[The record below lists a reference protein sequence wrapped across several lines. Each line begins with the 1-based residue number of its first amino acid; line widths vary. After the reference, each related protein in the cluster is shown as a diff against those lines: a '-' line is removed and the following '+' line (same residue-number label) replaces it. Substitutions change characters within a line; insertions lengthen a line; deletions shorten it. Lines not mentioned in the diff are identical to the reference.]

1 MRREVKRVFFITL
14 LVLSSGP
21 TYADWAAIGDNVDLD
36 TIYVD
41 IETIRLKGELAEVW
55 VLTDSKL
62 AKRFLGTNSF
72 YLSVRQLQQFNCGE
86 ERSRI
91 LNATWF
97 SSNMGKGAVI
107 DTLTK
112 EGQWNPLPPG
122 SVGRRLMEVICK
134 K

>member
-1 MRREVKRVFFITL
+1 MIRVFFITFL
-14 LVLSSGP
+14 MLSSEP
-21 TYADWAAIGDNVDLD
+21 TYAQWAAVGENVDLD

-41 IETIRLKGELAEVW
+41 IETIRRRGELAEVW
-55 VLTDSKL
+55 VMTDSKL
-62 AKRFLGTNSF
+62 AKRFLDTNTF
-72 YLSVRQLQQFNCGE
+72 YLSVRQLQQFNCDE

-97 SSNMGKGAVI
+97 SSNMGKGTMI

>member
-1 MRREVKRVFFITL
+1 MKQVIFIIL
-14 LVLSSGP
+14 LILSSGP
-21 TYADWAAIGDNVDLD
+21 KYAEWAAVVENVDLD

-41 IETIRLKGELAEVW
+41 IETIRRKGELAEVW
-55 VLTDSKL
+55 VMTDSKL

-72 YLSVRQLQQFNCGE
+72 YVSVRQLQQFNGGE

-97 SSNMGKGAVI
+97 SSNMGKGTVI

>member
-1 MRREVKRVFFITL
+1 MKQVIFIIL
-14 LVLSSGP
+14 LILSSGP
-21 TYADWAAIGDNVDLD
+21 TYAEWVAVGENVELD

-41 IETIRLKGELAEVW
+41 IETIRRNGELAEVW
-55 VLTDSKL
+55 VMTDSKL
-62 AKRFLGTNSF
+62 AKRFLETNSF

-86 ERSRI
+86 ERTRI

-97 SSNMGKGAVI
+97 SSNMGKGTVI

>member
-1 MRREVKRVFFITL
+1 MKRVFFITL

-72 YLSVRQLQQFNCGE
+72 YLSVRQLQQFNCDE

>member
-1 MRREVKRVFFITL
+1 M
-14 LVLSSGP
+14 LSSGP
-21 TYADWAAIGDNVDLD
+21 TYAEWAAVGDNVDLD
-36 TIYVD
+36 TIYVE
-41 IETIRLKGELAEVW
+41 IETIRRKGELAEVW
-55 VLTDSKL
+55 VMTDAKL

-91 LNATWF
+91 LDATWF
-97 SSNMGKGAVI
+97 STNMGKGTVI

-112 EGQWNPLPPG
+112 EGDWKPLPPG

>member
-1 MRREVKRVFFITL
+1 MKQVIFIIL
-14 LVLSSGP
+14 LILSSGP
-21 TYADWAAIGDNVDLD
+21 TYAEWAAVGENVDLD

-41 IETIRLKGELAEVW
+41 IETIRRKGELAEVW
-55 VLTDSKL
+55 VMTDSKI

-72 YLSVRQLQQFNCGE
+72 YVSVRQLQQFNCGE

-97 SSNMGKGAVI
+97 SSNMGKGTVI

-112 EGQWNPLPPG
+112 EGKWNPLPPG

>member
-1 MRREVKRVFFITL
+1 M
-14 LVLSSGP
+14 
-21 TYADWAAIGDNVDLD
+21 
-36 TIYVD
+36 
-41 IETIRLKGELAEVW
+41 
-55 VLTDSKL
+55 TDSKL

-72 YLSVRQLQQFNCGE
+72 YVSVRQLQQFNCGE

-97 SSNMGKGAVI
+97 SSNMGKGTVI

>member
-1 MRREVKRVFFITL
+1 VKRVFFITL
-14 LVLSSGP
+14 LMLSSGP
-21 TYADWAAIGDNVDLD
+21 TYAQWEAVGDNVDLD
-36 TIYVD
+36 TIYID
-41 IETIRLKGELAEVW
+41 IETLRRKGELAEVW
-55 VLTDSKL
+55 VMTDSKL
-62 AKRFLGTNSF
+62 AKRFLDTNSF

-86 ERSRI
+86 EHSRI

-97 SSNMGKGAVI
+97 SSNMGKGTVI

>member
-1 MRREVKRVFFITL
+1 MKRAFFIAL
-14 LVLSSGP
+14 LMLSSGP
-21 TYADWAAIGDNVDLD
+21 AYSEWVAVGDNVELD
-36 TIYVD
+36 TIYID
-41 IETIRLKGELAEVW
+41 LETFRRDGELAEIW
-55 VLTDSKL
+55 VMTDSKL
-62 AKRFLGTNSF
+62 AKRFLDTNSF

-91 LNATWF
+91 LNVTWF
-97 SSNMGKGAVI
+97 SSNMGKGTVI

-122 SVGRRLMEVICK
+122 SVGRRLMEVVCK

>member
-1 MRREVKRVFFITL
+1 MIRVFFITFL
-14 LVLSSGP
+14 MLSSEP
-21 TYADWAAIGDNVDLD
+21 TYAQWAAIGDNVDLD

-41 IETIRLKGELAEVW
+41 IETIRRKGELAEVW
-55 VLTDSKL
+55 VMTDSKL
-62 AKRFLGTNSF
+62 AKRFLDTNSF
-72 YLSVRQLQQFNCGE
+72 YLSVRQLQQFNCDE

-97 SSNMGKGAVI
+97 SSNMGKGTMI